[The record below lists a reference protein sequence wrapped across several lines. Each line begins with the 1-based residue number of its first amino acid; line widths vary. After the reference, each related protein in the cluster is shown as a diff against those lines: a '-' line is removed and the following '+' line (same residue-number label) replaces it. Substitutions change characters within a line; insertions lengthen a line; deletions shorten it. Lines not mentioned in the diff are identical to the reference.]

1 MFRIDTV
8 TNPVSLVI
16 RLLFWLHIIN
26 ATLHYG
32 YTVTR
37 LHIDAT
43 LFWLQFRI
51 NVTFYSGSSSITL
64 EGREGQI

>member
-1 MFRIDTV
+1 MARDNSRTVTELVFRIDTV
-8 TNPVSLVI
+8 TNPLSLVI

-37 LHIDAT
+37 LHIDGT
-43 LFWLQFRI
+43 LYFG
-51 NVTFYSGSSSITL
+51 YSSAL
-64 EGREGQI
+64 M

>member
-26 ATLHYG
+26 AALHYG
-32 YTVTR
+32 YSVTR
-37 LHIDAT
+37 LYVDAT
-43 LFWLQFRI
+43 LYFG
-51 NVTFYSGSSSITL
+51 YSSAL
-64 EGREGQI
+64 M